1 MVVVEL
7 KETGVYRPGYPLSNV
22 ERQLEVDASQLG
34 LDHNHSTTLSLERA
48 VHTSFMSFYRGLFT
62 PHSQLV
68 SAYHPVRE
76 ILLCC
81 LARG

>member
-7 KETGVYRPGYPLSNV
+7 KETGVYRPRHPLSNV
-22 ERQLEVDASQLG
+22 ERQLDASQLG

-48 VHTSFMSFYRGLFT
+48 VHTPFMSFYRGIFT